1 MIGKRW
7 RVLAAAW
14 LATATPA
21 MAQDALLVSNVGP
34 DGYSIF
40 IEDGVVVASG
50 HAILPP
56 EDGAVVDAAGA
67 FATPGL
73 IDMHVHV
80 WGEAELAAFLAHGVT
95 TVRNLSGMPFHLRM
109 ASEIE
114 AGTLEGPRLLTSG
127 PILNSPGPNAQ
138 INHVMVSTAE
148 GARAAVRA
156 QHAAGY
162 TRVKLYSNLTGEA
175 FHAALSEAQVLG
187 MAVTGHPVEGAR
199 EEGIPFERDFL
210 VPIAETL
217 AADFETIEHTE
228 SIAFHGLRSQID
240 RAGGEALVTQI
251 LASGSTVT
259 PTLVAHRNLV
269 RVAESNGAYARRA
282 GIETLNPV
290 TQMTEAENIAAW
302 AARDPAYES
311 ERAEFY
317 SWLTGIMHSAGVPL
331 VAGSDAGIFVN
342 LPGDALH
349 DELELLV
356 EAGLTPS
363 EAIDTATV
371 NAAHAL
377 GQEGRLGC
385 LGEGCVA
392 DMVLTACDP
401 HAEIGCIRQVVG
413 VVRAGRWYGPEDIA
427 ALHERATQHDMD
439 RIMADLLSGMEAQ
452 GTPLDP
458 ALLGGA

>member
-14 LATATPA
+14 LAMATPA
-21 MAQDALLVSNVGP
+21 MAQHALLVSNVGP
-34 DGYSIF
+34 DGQSIF

-56 EDGAVVDAAGA
+56 EGGAVVDAAGA
-67 FATPGL
+67 YATPGL

-114 AGTLEGPRLLTSG
+114 AGTLAGPRLLTSG

-148 GARAAVRA
+148 DARAAVRA

-175 FHAALSEAQVLG
+175 FHAALSEVQLLG
-187 MAVTGHPVEGAR
+187 MAATGHPVEGAR
-199 EEGIPFERDFL
+199 EDGIPFERDFL

-217 AADFETIEHTE
+217 AANFETIEHTE

-240 RAGGEALVTQI
+240 RVGGEALVAEI

-269 RVAESNGAYARRA
+269 RVAESNGGYAQRA

-317 SWLTGIMHSAGVPL
+317 SWLTGVMHSAGVPL

-371 NAAHAL
+371 NAARAL
-377 GQEGRLGC
+377 GEDGRLGC

-401 HAEIGCIRQVVG
+401 RAEIGCIRQVVG

-427 ALHERATQHDMD
+427 ALRQRATQHDMEQ
-439 RIMADLLSGMEAQ
+439 IMADLLSGMEAQ

-458 ALLGGA
+458 ALLGM